1 MKKELNFDSNIRKLY
16 RSGYL
21 KRFAML
27 SSASSEKDFIKKL
40 TKAVDAHLDDEHF
53 GVSELAA
60 ELGMSRVTLHR
71 KVKETV
77 KKSVSTF
84 IREVRLERAYELLQ
98 TKSFTVSEIA
108 YKVGFGSATYFNKCF
123 HDFYGFTPGDVLKGN
138 HQLSETT
145 NTETKKRRKHLIVY
159 AIPVFLLFCISLI
172 IFNKNVFTGEDTF
185 IIIPGEIKFHNTNH
199 TEKSN
204 LNGFIDALKN
214 DLRLIPKVTVISPL
228 YTQRHISNK
237 GVDKIAKEYGA
248 NYSIE
253 VEEEY
258 FGNRSTIRL
267 ELCKAKT
274 GEIISNESYDTDFNS
289 IDEISWEAALLISEK
304 LNKGVTPGELQQMKN
319 IPGSLI
325 AHRHYQLGLNYLNTI
340 RITGSHL
347 LTFKAIDEFE
357 KTVQEDS
364 TYGDAWLKLAMHH
377 IASAKVYPNLG
388 MSEFFDIKK
397 YNDNLLWVKSCL
409 DKASKFGVS
418 DDDEALIVKT
428 AYYEEVQN
436 LNNAKKFR
444 KKIWK
449 SSRNELDRFNYEN
462 SFNGT
467 HWDYYNLEKKLK
479 WLELLPDSELIAPNY
494 YTLFGL
500 LGYRTGF
507 TEYGFKLIDINR
519 RQRNDTTIYGLGYF
533 AVICGIKDLNVLEMK
548 LMDMYHRNIETTMC
562 VNFLMNINL
571 LLKDY
576 DQAVE
581 FLHQRDSI
589 TNPKKNPNIYMAWL
603 YDYIGNKEESN
614 WHFTEILKN
623 NIAISDSIIV
633 PFRFEGYV
641 YNQLAATYA
650 FQGNKEQAYF
660 WLQKMLDIASV
671 HVDLITNLKYLP
683 HYDNI
688 RNEPDFI
695 DIFNKIMEK
704 HQKEHDLIEELLD
717 KKMDHVLTRLERFT
731 S

>member
-1 MKKELNFDSNIRKLY
+1 
-16 RSGYL
+16 
-21 KRFAML
+21 ML
-27 SSASSEKDFIKKL
+27 STASSEKDFIQKL

-71 KVKETV
+71 KVKEIV

-84 IREVRLERAYELLQ
+84 IRETRLKRAFEMLQ
-98 TKSFTVSEIA
+98 YKEDTAAEIA
-108 YKVGFGSATYFNKCF
+108 YKVGFGSPTYFNKCF

-138 HQLSETT
+138 HKSLEAV
-145 NTETKKRRKHLIVY
+145 ETKKKKRRIHPIIY
-159 AIPVFLLFCISLI
+159 AIMVFFLLCIAI
-172 IFNKNVFTGEDTF
+172 ILFNKKILTKEVT
-185 IIIPGEIKFHNTNH
+185 IVIIPDTVVYHNTENI
-199 TEKSN
+199 KN
-204 LNGFIDALKN
+204 RFLNGFSDALLA
-214 DLRLIPKVTVISPL
+214 DLMAMSKVNVISPH
-228 YTQRHISNK
+228 YVQRHLKDK
-237 GVDKIAKEYGA
+237 GPDEIARIFNA
-248 NYSIE
+248 NYS
-253 VEEEY
+253 VELTEDN
-258 FGNRSTIRL
+258 FGEHSTIAL
-267 ELCKAKT
+267 TFSEAKT
-274 GEIISNESYDTDFNS
+274 GIVVSSTSFDTDLNN
-289 IDEISWEAALLISEK
+289 IDEISWETTLLIAEK
-304 LNKGVTPGELQQMKN
+304 LNREVTPGELQQMKN
-319 IPGSLI
+319 IPGNLI
-325 AHRHYQLGLNYLNTI
+325 AHRHYQKGLAHLNLK
-340 RITGSHL
+340 RITGSPML
-347 LTFKAIDEFE
+347 MFEAIDEFE
-357 KTVQEDS
+357 KAVQLDS
-364 TYGDAWLKLAMHH
+364 TYGNAWLKLAKHH
-377 IASAKVYPNLG
+377 IGSAKTYPNLG
-388 MSEFFDIKK
+388 MSDFFDLKK

-409 DKASKFGVS
+409 DKASDNGVS
-418 DDDEALIVKT
+418 DNDEALIVQA
-428 AYYEEVQN
+428 AYCEEIQDLDN
-436 LNNAKKFR
+436 TIKFR

-449 SSRNELDRFNYEN
+449 SSRDELDRFNYEN

-467 HWDYYNLEKKLK
+467 HWDYYNLKKKLK

-533 AVICGIKDLNVLEMK
+533 AVICGIKDLNVLKMK
-548 LMDMYHRNIETTMC
+548 LLDMYHRNIETTMC

-571 LLKDY
+571 LLRDY
-576 DQAVE
+576 GQAVE

-589 TNPKKNPNIYMAWL
+589 TRNSPKKPNIYMAWL

-623 NIAISDSIIV
+623 NIAISDSVIV

-660 WLQKMLDIASV
+660 WLKKMLDIASV
-671 HVDLITNLKYLP
+671 HADLITNLEYLP

-695 DIFNKIMEK
+695 DIFNKIIEK
-704 HQKEHDLIEELLD
+704 HQKEHDLIEELLHN
-717 KKMDHVLTRLERFT
+717 KMDHVLTRLERFT
-731 S
+731 N